1 MNDRRD
7 RRVTFFLAAA
17 IVCFA
22 LAPFADEFWY
32 VAAVT
37 GAVYVLLALASALD
51 SRSRRR
57 MPPRDGGRVSP

>member
-1 MNDRRD
+1 VNDRRD

-22 LAPFADEFWY
+22 LAPLADEFWY
-32 VAAVT
+32 VAFFT
-37 GAVYVLLALASALD
+37 GVVYVLLALASALD

-57 MPPRDGGRVSP
+57 ASPREGGRVSP